1 MKGSQALT
9 RSSVTADL
17 NCAVKPRAMEEADQ
31 DDLPLG
37 HVDSLVDGHLGA
49 RTALPLVCSW
59 ASGAENLG
67 GYGNRA

>member
-1 MKGSQALT
+1 
-9 RSSVTADL
+9 
-17 NCAVKPRAMEEADQ
+17 MEEADQ